1 MKITIK
7 SGDPAKHACD
17 LLFGSVFG
25 AALKG
30 RALELDA
37 ALGGLAGRCLTQGD
51 LGTSAGAT
59 LLLPIAEGLKA
70 SRALLFSAVMTALWK
85 GCRKDSPRPLA
96 PPARSREIPGVPAQR
111 RHRSGL

>member
-1 MKITIK
+1 MKIAIK

-17 LLFGSVFG
+17 LLLVPVFG

-30 RALELDA
+30 RALDLDA

-59 LLLPIAEGLKA
+59 LLLPIAGGLKA
-70 SRALLFSAVMTALWK
+70 SRVLLFQCGEDGAVEGLREGLAAAFSAACK
-85 GCRKDSPRPLA
+85 GPAKSLA
-96 PPARSREIPGVPAQR
+96 CLLSDGT
-111 RHRSGL
+111 